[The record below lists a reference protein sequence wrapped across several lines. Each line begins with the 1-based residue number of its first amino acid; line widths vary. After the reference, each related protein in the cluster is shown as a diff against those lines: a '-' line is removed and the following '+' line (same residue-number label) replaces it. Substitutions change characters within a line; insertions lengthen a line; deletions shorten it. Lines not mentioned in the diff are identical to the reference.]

1 MFMNNIPTRPALR
14 YYGGKWKL
22 APWVISFF
30 PKHRT
35 YVEPIGETPLQGW
48 KIFEAENKE
57 E

>member
-1 MFMNNIPTRPALR
+1 MNNIPTRPALR

-22 APWVISFF
+22 APWAISFF

-48 KIFEAENKE
+48 EVFEAENKE